1 MPEGL
6 RHEPGLPPLGALILA
21 GVGARPPL
29 ADDELGVS
37 DVAPAAEA
45 AAALSAAP
53 LEASTSLSDL
63 SYMAFENLFVARA
76 SAYWV
81 SNSLS
86 G

>member
-21 GVGARPPL
+21 GAGARPPL

-37 DVAPAAEA
+37 DVAAAAEA

-53 LEASTSLSDL
+53 LEASA
-63 SYMAFENLFVARA
+63 YMAFENLFVARA
-76 SAYWV
+76 SAY
-81 SNSLS
+81 
-86 G
+86 